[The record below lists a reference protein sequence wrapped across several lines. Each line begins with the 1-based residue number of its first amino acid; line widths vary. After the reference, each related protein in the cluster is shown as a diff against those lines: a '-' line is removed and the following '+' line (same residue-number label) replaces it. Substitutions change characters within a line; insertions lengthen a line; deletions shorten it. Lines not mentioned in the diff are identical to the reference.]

1 MKSNNWHERKCSELL
16 DDIPSTL
23 SVLTSRVAMVFF
35 FLAFV
40 VEPEFLDSGKKPE
53 PYVGVAWLCSP
64 LAGRWFQH
72 WWALLYSKL
81 TGTVTSLAKTGG

>member
-1 MKSNNWHERKCSELL
+1 MTFPL
-16 DDIPSTL
+16 PS
-23 SVLTSRVAMVFF
+23 VAHIQCHHG

-40 VEPEFLDSGKKPE
+40 IEPEFLDSGKKPE

-81 TGTVTSLAKTGG
+81 TGTVTSLAKTEGCCHLQKKRHGQR

>member
-1 MKSNNWHERKCSELL
+1 MKNNNWHERKCSELL
-16 DDIPSTL
+16 DDSSSTL
-23 SVLTSRVAMVFF
+23 SVPTSSVAMVF

-72 WWALLYSKL
+72 RWALLYSKL
-81 TGTVTSLAKTGG
+81 TGAVTSLAKTEG

>member
-1 MKSNNWHERKCSELL
+1 MTFPLPSVCSH
-16 DDIPSTL
+16 PGSPW
-23 SVLTSRVAMVFF
+23 FF

-64 LAGRWFQH
+64 LAGCWFQH